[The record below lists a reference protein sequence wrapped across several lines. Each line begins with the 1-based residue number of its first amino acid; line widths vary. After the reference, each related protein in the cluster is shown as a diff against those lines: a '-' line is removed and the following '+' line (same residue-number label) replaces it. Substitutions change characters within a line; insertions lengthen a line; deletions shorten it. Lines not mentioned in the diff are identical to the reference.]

1 MPRKER
7 GGGGAADGGKGA
19 KNPLADMFNLQMP
32 DDDEEG
38 LMAELAALQGVK
50 PPSKGLLLFFPV
62 PCLFAPKAQ
71 KGIDTGKNWRDFEN
85 SV

>member
-7 GGGGAADGGKGA
+7 GEGDGGKGS

-32 DDDEEG
+32 DDDEES

-50 PPSKGLLLFFPV
+50 PASKG
-62 PCLFAPKAQ
+62 
-71 KGIDTGKNWRDFEN
+71 D
-85 SV
+85 

>member
-7 GGGGAADGGKGA
+7 GGGGGGEGGKGG

-32 DDDEEG
+32 EDDEDA

-50 PPSKGLLLFFPV
+50 PPSKGQFYYVLLLV
-62 PCLFAPKAQ
+62 NLCQVLFYL
-71 KGIDTGKNWRDFEN
+71 F
-85 SV
+85 

>member
-7 GGGGAADGGKGA
+7 GEGDGGKGS

-32 DDDEEG
+32 DDDEES

-50 PPSKGLLLFFPV
+50 PASKGELNRALNPHLKV
-62 PCLFAPKAQ
+62 SFA
-71 KGIDTGKNWRDFEN
+71 GR
-85 SV
+85 